1 MKNSYLQKNSL
12 ACIWSINIHAGRKL
26 ICFNYSM
33 SVQIIFWCVKLI
45 SWSMK
50 KLTTQFHNGNWIF
63 RNVRDFNLDKEK
75 KRMIK
80 NKNHELIMGFIMLES
95 KWGCQANLKYYL
107 IMAQE
112 LFWYVH
118 YGSHLNGDFF
128 DTLFPPCHHFIIT
141 GHKYNGFILLSL
153 SLGSKSHYRRWMFRT
168 KCLPCPTEFY
178 VRQLSK
184 EKC

>member
-1 MKNSYLQKNSL
+1 MF
-12 ACIWSINIHAGRKL
+12 KL
-26 ICFNYSM
+26 YSD
-33 SVQIIFWCVKLI
+33 VWNLYHEVR
-45 SWSMK
+45 K

-107 IMAQE
+107 IMAKE

-118 YGSHLNGDFF
+118 YSSHLNGDFF

-153 SLGSKSHYRRWMFRT
+153 CLLDQNHITKGECSGLNVYHVLQNSMWGSSQKRSVNVKRLVGSSM
-168 KCLPCPTEFY
+168 
-178 VRQLSK
+178 Q
-184 EKC
+184 

>member
-1 MKNSYLQKNSL
+1 MFKLYSDVWNLYHE
-12 ACIWSINIHAGRKL
+12 IW
-26 ICFNYSM
+26 
-33 SVQIIFWCVKLI
+33 
-45 SWSMK
+45 K

-107 IMAQE
+107 IMAKE

-118 YGSHLNGDFF
+118 YSSHWIGIFLTPYFLHVIISSSQVINIMASFSSLCLLDQNHITKGECSGLNVYHFLQNSMWGSSQKRSVNVKRLV
-128 DTLFPPCHHFIIT
+128 
-141 GHKYNGFILLSL
+141 
-153 SLGSKSHYRRWMFRT
+153 GSSM
-168 KCLPCPTEFY
+168 
-178 VRQLSK
+178 Q
-184 EKC
+184 

>member
-1 MKNSYLQKNSL
+1 MF
-12 ACIWSINIHAGRKL
+12 KL
-26 ICFNYSM
+26 YSD
-33 SVQIIFWCVKLI
+33 VWNLYHEV
-45 SWSMK
+45 WK

-80 NKNHELIMGFIMLES
+80 NKNHELIMGYIMLES

-168 KCLPCPTEFY
+168 KCLPFPTEFY